1 MFSVRNLNLKVM
13 GADLNALLVDN
24 SSGSV
29 TYTSNLCSSYLS
41 SSNLCSSNGDRTS
54 VYSTHQLRAGI
65 RPKMTSRVLSRWLF
79 L

>member
-29 TYTSNLCSSYLS
+29 TYTSNLCSSYL
-41 SSNLCSSNGDRTS
+41 
-54 VYSTHQLRAGI
+54 
-65 RPKMTSRVLSRWLF
+65 
-79 L
+79 

>member
-29 TYTSNLCSSYLS
+29 TYTSNLCSS
-41 SSNLCSSNGDRTS
+41 NGVRTS

-79 L
+79 LSSKKFVKNN

>member
-24 SSGSV
+24 TSGSV

-41 SSNLCSSNGDRTS
+41 SSYVQVTESEL
-54 VYSTHQLRAGI
+54 LFI
-65 RPKMTSRVLSRWLF
+65 RHISYGLEFVQK
-79 L
+79 